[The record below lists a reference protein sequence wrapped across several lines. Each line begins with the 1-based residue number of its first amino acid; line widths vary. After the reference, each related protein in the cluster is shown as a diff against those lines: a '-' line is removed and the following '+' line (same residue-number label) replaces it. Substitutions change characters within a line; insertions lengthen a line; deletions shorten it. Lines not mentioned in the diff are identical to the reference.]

1 MTLPLLLLKDS
12 GVGQSSD
19 DITRPAAIYAS
30 LESNLPKNCL
40 HIEEYR
46 QFLRSGG
53 NAGNLRRPLKG
64 RCDHIYF
71 MQSKAVSNIA
81 CPRRRV
87 SCMYDA
93 YVSGT
98 VIPLVEAN
106 VRSDN
111 GEMGGSEPRL
121 AVLSEVAGSPAP
133 DSDRGTRCWIMHKFT
148 EGLHTLL
155 QNFPGAA
162 ETVNRHRGGLHSAES
177 LLYLIH
183 QTKNMNGNLKPDNQR
198 MNFMLADSDVGFY
211 LNGLGSQFE
220 MAKNFIGLTLW
231 CQNCNGN
238 ADTREKTRGTG
249 LFVCCL
255 LLFVVVWLL
264 CSTNPCQQPRR
275 RRGPQPVYPRPDP
288 DAHGPPAHGRH
299 LPVPRHGRDQGRVQH
314 GPLQQVLHDH
324 HQKRR
329 APRQHHRQPAE
340 SVADGDEAGPGR

>member
-1 MTLPLLLLKDS
+1 MTLPLLLLNDS

-53 NAGNLRRPLKG
+53 NASNLRRPLKG

-133 DSDRGTRCWIMHKFT
+133 DSDRGSRCWIMHKFT

-255 LLFVVVWLL
+255 LLFGCCARLTPHTTQA
-264 CSTNPCQQPRR
+264 STRASTSLSTARPRCTR
-275 RRGPQPVYPRPDP
+275 TPRPWSTSP
-288 DAHGPPAHGRH
+288 STPTRPRPRARPAR
-299 LPVPRHGRDQGRVQH
+299 PSSTSTPRPSPKTASASTASPSTSRICG
-314 GPLQQVLHDH
+314 
-324 HQKRR
+324 
-329 APRQHHRQPAE
+329 
-340 SVADGDEAGPGR
+340 

>member
-1 MTLPLLLLKDS
+1 MHFSLCLLLGLIYVELLQLHSHLLIEYFWITYERTKAQKQTRTPDRYTKYDDWVATNPCTLPSKMTLPLLLLKDS
-12 GVGQSSD
+12 GIGNDSD
-19 DITRPAAIYAS
+19 DITNPSAIYAS

-53 NAGNLRRPLKG
+53 NASNIRRPLKG

-71 MQSKAVSNIA
+71 MQSKAIANIM

-133 DSDRGTRCWIMHKFT
+133 ETDPGRRCWIMHKFT

-155 QNFPGAA
+155 QNFPEAA
-162 ETVNRHRGGLHSAES
+162 DIINRHRGGLHSAES

-183 QTKNMNGNLKPDNQR
+183 HIKNINGNLKP
-198 MNFMLADSDVGFY
+198 
-211 LNGLGSQFE
+211 GLS
-220 MAKNFIGLTLW
+220 
-231 CQNCNGN
+231 C
-238 ADTREKTRGTG
+238 
-249 LFVCCL
+249 FV
-255 LLFVVVWLL
+255 FF
-264 CSTNPCQQPRR
+264 
-275 RRGPQPVYPRPDP
+275 D
-288 DAHGPPAHGRH
+288 
-299 LPVPRHGRDQGRVQH
+299 
-314 GPLQQVLHDH
+314 
-324 HQKRR
+324 
-329 APRQHHRQPAE
+329 
-340 SVADGDEAGPGR
+340 

>member
-12 GVGQSSD
+12 GIGSDSD
-19 DITRPAAIYAS
+19 DITNPSAIYAS

-53 NAGNLRRPLKG
+53 NSSNIRRPLKG

-71 MQSKAVSNIA
+71 MQSKAVSNIP

-87 SCMYDA
+87 ACMYDA

-121 AVLSEVAGSPAP
+121 AVLSEIAGSPAP
-133 DSDRGTRCWIMHKFT
+133 DHHHRCWIMHKFT

-155 QNFPGAA
+155 QNHPSSG
-162 ETVNRHRGGLHSAES
+162 EMMNRFRGGLHSAEN
-177 LLYLIH
+177 LLYLVH
-183 QTKNMNGNLKPDNQR
+183 QTKNLNGNLKPDNQR
-198 MNFMLADSDVGFY
+198 MNFMLCDSDVGFY
-211 LNGLGSQFE
+211 LNGLCSQFE

-249 LFVCCL
+249 VDEGLNQFIHGQTPMHTDPPPMVDISPYPDTAETKGASSTALFNKYSTTITKTGERLDSITMNQPNLWLTEMKQDQDGIFLL
-255 LLFVVVWLL
+255 LLF
-264 CSTNPCQQPRR
+264 CSHVSDSWHTNAIR
-275 RRGPQPVYPRPDP
+275 
-288 DAHGPPAHGRH
+288 
-299 LPVPRHGRDQGRVQH
+299 LP
-314 GPLQQVLHDH
+314 
-324 HQKRR
+324 
-329 APRQHHRQPAE
+329 
-340 SVADGDEAGPGR
+340 

>member
-1 MTLPLLLLKDS
+1 MTLPLLLLKDA

-53 NAGNLRRPLKG
+53 NASNLRRPLKG

-155 QNFPGAA
+155 QNFPGAG

-183 QTKNMNGNLKPDNQR
+183 QTKNMNGL
-198 MNFMLADSDVGFY
+198 
-211 LNGLGSQFE
+211 
-220 MAKNFIGLTLW
+220 
-231 CQNCNGN
+231 C
-238 ADTREKTRGTG
+238 
-249 LFVCCL
+249 VC
-255 LLFVVVWLL
+255 W
-264 CSTNPCQQPRR
+264 PC
-275 RRGPQPVYPRPDP
+275 
-288 DAHGPPAHGRH
+288 
-299 LPVPRHGRDQGRVQH
+299 RVAWQH
-314 GPLQQVLHDH
+314 GVETVLTHCAATW
-324 HQKRR
+324 QGTSSPTTS
-329 APRQHHRQPAE
+329 A
-340 SVADGDEAGPGR
+340 